1 MLSQKLDQIFN
12 VIGMPT
18 MTQMIEDFMPIIKM
32 REDLNHTPPFR
43 KCKSRKWQRRR
54 NKKFYRIMGGL

>member
-1 MLSQKLDQIFN
+1 MIQELDQMLSFL
-12 VIGMPT
+12 GMST
-18 MTQMIEDFMPIIKM
+18 MSQMIDDYMPIIKM